1 MNEFQTINVNLLNL
15 SEEEREQLMS
25 LIKKANQPPKNRW
38 RGEKNDVYY
47 SITGDGRIVDNRESE
62 STCDNVVYQFGN
74 YFKTKEEAEFEFNKR
89 LVYQELKDYALEHNE
104 MGIDWKKSEQEKWG
118 ISYDNQFKCLRYRNR
133 YTLSDIGQI
142 YFSSCKIAR
151 EAVKAI
157 GEDRIKK
164 YLFNINKEN
173 KESK

>member
-15 SEEEREQLMS
+15 SEEEREQLMG
-25 LIKKANQPPKNRW
+25 LIKKANQTHQKRW

-47 SITGDGRIVDNRESE
+47 SITGDGKIVDARESE
-62 STCDNVVYQFGN
+62 YTCDNDRYQIGN
-74 YFKTKEEAEFEFNKR
+74 YFKTKEEAEFELNKR

-104 MGIDWKKSEQEKWG
+104 MGIDWKNNEQEKWVV
-118 ISYDNQFKCLRYRNR
+118 SYDNQFKCLRYRNR

-173 KESK
+173 RK